1 MPPGPTRK
9 ISFIWLFWLLC
20 FSLCFAAL
28 YYPPANDAGE
38 KSKSEAALQE
48 QESSS
53 EPSGRLRSSS
63 GEFQVNSPLPQS
75 APQPYCLQGPQGLLT
90 GPDINASVPT
100 LNNRGQVVV
109 EEQEKADMLAAFTVP
124 PEPSPDQLAD
134 VPQVI
139 APLKISPD
147 AEAVKQKIA
156 AKQQELCDDAAFKA
170 EVGKLEAEM
179 KTRNFSQHANQMP
192 DNGLGSLIKKQAR
205 MHGVDA
211 RLVWAVIR
219 QESGFNPQAVSPK
232 GAMGLMQ
239 LIPST
244 AALMGV
250 SDPFDIEQNISGGV
264 RFLKLCLTKFNNNVV
279 WALAAYNAGPDNVS
293 KYQGCPPF
301 AETRNYVLKV
311 MRDYTGKTIALP
323 FPVLAAT
330 KGRPDEKNP
339 SAAKSTEPTGTVPE
353 SGLDWKVRQAKFKV
367 AGPNW
372 KLPLRPTIVVG
383 KIPDA
388 IRQNPEVIRLLAK
401 QNARKL
407 LPDSN

>member
-1 MPPGPTRK
+1 VPPGPTRK
-9 ISFIWLFWLLC
+9 IPFIWLFWLVC

-28 YYPPANDAGE
+28 YYPPNEAGE
-38 KSKSEAALQE
+38 ESKSEAALRDH
-48 QESSS
+48 ESGA
-53 EPSGRLRSSS
+53 EPAARLPSSS
-63 GEFQVNSPLPQS
+63 GAFQVNSSLPEC
-75 APQPYCLQGPQGLLT
+75 APPRSYSLQGPRGLLAE
-90 GPDINASVPT
+90 PDINAAVPT

-109 EEQEKADMLAAFTVP
+109 EEQEKADGLAAFTVP
-124 PEPSPDQLAD
+124 PGPLPDQLAD
-134 VPQVI
+134 VPRII
-139 APLKISPD
+139 APLKITPD

-156 AKQQELCDDAAFKA
+156 AKQQELCDDAAFRA
-170 EVGKLEAEM
+170 EVDKLEAAM
-179 KTRNFSQHANQMP
+179 KTGNFSQHANQMP
-192 DNGLGSLIKKQAR
+192 DNGLGSLIKKYAR
-205 MHGVDA
+205 LHGVDA
-211 RLVWAVIR
+211 RLVWAVMR

-239 LIPST
+239 LIPGT

-264 RFLKLCLTKFNNNVV
+264 RFLKLCLTKFNHNVV

-323 FPVLAAT
+323 FPVLAAA
-330 KGRPDEKNP
+330 KGRPDGKNSP
-339 SAAKSTEPTGTVPE
+339 AAKPSEPAETVRE
-353 SGLDWKVRQAKFKV
+353 SGLDWKVPQAKFKV
-367 AGPNW
+367 AGPTW
-372 KLPLRPTIVVG
+372 KLPLGPTIVAG

-407 LPDSN
+407 LPDAK